1 MSAFGP
7 SATQGEQNAVR
18 KACDAEV
25 LEYQRRMEDMQVQ
38 FTQMLRETLD
48 KVGRS
53 TGWVRATRWVVAG
66 GIAKVG
72 CGGC

>member
-1 MSAFGP
+1 M
-7 SATQGEQNAVR
+7 R

-53 TGWVRATRWVVAG
+53 TGWVMATGWVVADVQG
-66 GIAKVG
+66 A
-72 CGGC
+72 